1 MKGPPA
7 EILVVGAGTTGLA
20 LALQAH
26 DHGARVRIIE
36 RRTDLFRP
44 SRAMLMYPSTLE
56 VLRPLGVTDAL
67 LARGATAASAC
78 LHLRSRVVAV
88 GTPQLDLPGT
98 AFPHLLLIR
107 QADVEAVLSGA
118 LEERGVSVERGTEL
132 VGFRLRPR
140 RALIRRAEEL
150 GEIPYRYLVG
160 CDGAAS
166 LVRGRVGAWRGGDY
180 AQEVLLADLGL
191 RAAGA
196 AAPLQRGATHVVAAR
211 QGLLFLFANG
221 EHAPWRMLATRR
233 ADPASLPF
241 APLDAGQPGPP
252 VPRAALQTLID
263 AAGLPATITDVAWSA
278 QVRLQHRLATHFRRG
293 PFFLAGDA
301 AHLHSPAGGQGM
313 NAGIQDALNLGW
325 KLAFGVHAAR
335 PSPALLNSYELER
348 RPADQQVL
356 RATHAVFWA
365 EAGGHP
371 VAQLARSVLVPL
383 VAPLLPWLMRRRR
396 LMTAG
401 LRTLSRFGL
410 NYRRSPL
417 SVEGMPRARAGPRPG
432 SRLADTE
439 VTCEGVR
446 VQVHALLAAPGVHI
460 LLQAGAAD
468 PGVAPPGGGTAGV
481 APPGGGTAGVA
492 PPGGSPADARLHV
505 HRLTDRPGAGVL
517 IVRPDGYVGFRAA
530 SVDLRQIADW
540 LSLVGLGPS
549 RA

>member
-1 MKGPPA
+1 MTGPPA

-36 RRTDLFRP
+36 RRPELFRP
-44 SRAMLMYPSTLE
+44 SRAMLMHPRTLE

-67 LARGATAASAC
+67 LARGNTAASAQ

-88 GTPQLDLPGT
+88 RIEALDLPGT

-107 QADVEAVLSGA
+107 QADVEAVLAGA
-118 LEERGVSVERGTEL
+118 LEERGVRVERGTEL

-140 RALIRRAEEL
+140 RAVIRRAGALE
-150 GEIPYRYLVG
+150 EIPYRYLVG

-180 AQEVLLADLGL
+180 AQEVVLADLHLG
-191 RAAGA
+191 AGA
-196 AAPLQRGATHVVAAR
+196 ATGTGPLEPGVTHVVAAR
-211 QGLLFLFANG
+211 PGLLFLFANG

-233 ADPASLPF
+233 AGPAPLPF
-241 APLDAGQPGPP
+241 GQPGPP
-252 VPRAALQTLID
+252 VPRAALQALID
-263 AAGLPATITDVAWSA
+263 AAGLPATITDVAWSG

-325 KLAFGVHAAR
+325 KLAFAAETGR
-335 PSPALLNSYELER
+335 PSPVLLNSYEQER
-348 RPADQQVL
+348 RPADQRVL
-356 RATHAVFWA
+356 RATHAIFWA
-365 EAGGHP
+365 EAGAHP
-371 VAQLARSVLVPL
+371 FAQLARSVLVPL
-383 VAPLLPWLMRRRR
+383 GAPLLPWLTRRRR

-401 LRTLSRFGL
+401 ARLLSQFGL
-410 NYRRSPL
+410 DYRSSPL
-417 SVEGMPRARAGPRPG
+417 SVDVLPRARRGPRPG

-439 VTCEGVR
+439 VSCGGVR
-446 VQVHALLAAPGVHI
+446 VRLHALLAAPGVHL

-468 PGVAPPGGGTAGV
+468 PGIRPLGGD
-481 APPGGGTAGVA
+481 PE
-492 PPGGSPADARLHV
+492 DARLHV
-505 HRLTDRPGAGVL
+505 HRLTDRPGTGVL
-517 IVRPDGYVGFRAA
+517 IMRPDGYVGFRATT
-530 SVDLRQIADW
+530 VEPRRIADW

-549 RA
+549 NPPR